1 MTTDEEPDSSQA
13 GAEQKSLA
21 LDSQGPVDRPDDATS
36 DEEESPDRGL
46 SRSSSMPFAASVHN
60 DPAPPPPFEAAPF
73 DPRRFGGGPEAM
85 RPPMGSGFGPGPEGP
100 QGGWTPFWRGQRLV
114 DPRVTD
120 ADRIIAVLMHLWW
133 VGLFVGGLPITCFLP
148 VTLWAVR
155 QSSSGFVD
163 DHGREVINMQ
173 LTGLILLVSIV
184 GAPIVPF
191 WGVVCAVNSIRGA
204 IAASQREHFRYG
216 MIFRPIG

>member
-1 MTTDEEPDSSQA
+1 MQREELERPIGS
-13 GAEQKSLA
+13 AEEKSPA
-21 LDSQGPVDRPDDATS
+21 
-36 DEEESPDRGL
+36 EESQRPSDRSDGAGHQAQASAESAP
-46 SRSSSMPFAASVHN
+46 SRSSFMPFAASVPN
-60 DPAPPPPFEAAPF
+60 NPAPPAPFEAQPF

-85 RPPMGSGFGPGPEGP
+85 RPPMGNGVGPGSGGSH
-100 QGGWTPFWRGQRLV
+100 GGWSPFWRGHRLV

-120 ADRIIAVLMHLWW
+120 ADRIIAVVMHLWW
-133 VGLFVGGLPITCFLP
+133 VGLFVGGLPFTCFLP
-148 VTLWAVR
+148 VVLWAVR

-163 DHGREVINMQ
+163 DHGREVISMQ

-184 GAPIVPF
+184 GAPLVPV

-216 MIFRPIG
+216 MIFRPLG